1 MSSIGKSHEKVHY
14 EFRPAK
20 QVERRMLLHSL
31 QELRALGYSIS
42 NYEYTGLG
50 SIYFVDFALFHRY
63 LGLTRMTSV
72 EGDRHVEKR
81 VDFNCPYKLINVV
94 HDDMSAQI
102 SRLSSERRHILW
114 LDFDSILTEDLLD
127 TVQLATAQLSVQ
139 SILLITVDVEPP
151 GRPED
156 GLTKWNPTTWMRH
169 YREEAG
175 AHFWRGISRRDFARD
190 ALPKT
195 NARILQA
202 VIDEGLR
209 ERNATFIGMFSFLY
223 ADGHRMLSVGG
234 MIGGDEE
241 RRRIRSLN
249 RKELFFMRDNITDE
263 PFLIRVPMVTRRERH
278 YLDQNMPCRKNW
290 SPSAFEMKSADVK
303 DYSAIYRYYPAYT
316 EMLL

>member
-1 MSSIGKSHEKVHY
+1 MSFIGKSYEKVHY

-20 QVERRMLLHSL
+20 QVERRMLLHAFH
-31 QELRALGYSIS
+31 ELRNLGYTIS
-42 NYEYTGLG
+42 RYEYTGLG

-72 EGDRHVEKR
+72 EGDSDIKQR

-102 SRLSSERRHILW
+102 ARLSAERHHILW
-114 LDFDSILTEDLLD
+114 LDFDSLLTEELLD
-127 TVQLATAQLSVQ
+127 AVQLAATQLSVQ
-139 SILLITVDVEPP
+139 SILLVTVDVEPP
-151 GRPED
+151 GRPEE
-156 GLTKWNPTTWMRH
+156 GLTHWNPTAWMRH
-169 YREEAG
+169 YRREAE

-190 ALPKT
+190 ALPAT

-202 VIDEGLR
+202 VIDQGLR
-209 ERNATFIGMFSFLY
+209 ERDADFIGMFSFLY

-234 MIGGDEE
+234 MIGTDED
-241 RRRIRSLN
+241 RRRLRSLDRN
-249 RKELFFMRDNITDE
+249 ELFFMRDDITE
-263 PFLIRVPMVTRRERH
+263 KPFLIRVPLVTRKERH

-290 SPSAFEMKSADVK
+290 SPSAFEMKLDDIE
-303 DYSAIYRYYPAYT
+303 DYRKIYRYYPAYT

>member
-1 MSSIGKSHEKVHY
+1 
-14 EFRPAK
+14 
-20 QVERRMLLHSL
+20 
-31 QELRALGYSIS
+31 
-42 NYEYTGLG
+42 
-50 SIYFVDFALFHRY
+50 
-63 LGLTRMTSV
+63 
-72 EGDRHVEKR
+72 
-81 VDFNCPYKLINVV
+81 
-94 HDDMSAQI
+94 
-102 SRLSSERRHILW
+102 
-114 LDFDSILTEDLLD
+114 
-127 TVQLATAQLSVQ
+127 
-139 SILLITVDVEPP
+139 
-151 GRPED
+151 
-156 GLTKWNPTTWMRH
+156 MRH

-263 PFLIRVPMVTRRERH
+263 PFLIG
-278 YLDQNMPCRKNW
+278 
-290 SPSAFEMKSADVK
+290 
-303 DYSAIYRYYPAYT
+303 YRW
-316 EMLL
+316 

>member
-1 MSSIGKSHEKVHY
+1 MSFIGKSHGKVHY

-20 QVERRMLLHSL
+20 QVERRMLLHAL
-31 QELRALGYSIS
+31 QELRDLGYSIS

-72 EGDRHVEKR
+72 EGDRDVDKR
-81 VDFNCPYKLINVV
+81 VDFNCPYKLIKIV
-94 HDDMSAQI
+94 HGDMSAQI
-102 SRLSSERRHILW
+102 SRLTSERRHILW

-127 TVQLATAQLSVQ
+127 VVQLATSQLSVQ

-156 GLTKWNPTTWMRH
+156 GLAKWNPAAWMRH

-175 AHFWRGISRRDFARD
+175 DHFWRDISRSDFTRD

-195 NARILQA
+195 NARILQS

-209 ERNATFIGMFSFLY
+209 VRDATFIGMFSFLY

-234 MIGGDEE
+234 MIGGEE
-241 RRRIRSLN
+241 DRRRIRSLN
-249 RKELFFMRDNITDE
+249 SEELFFMRKNITDE
-263 PFLIRVPMVTRRERH
+263 PFLIRVPLVTRRERH
-278 YLDQNMPCRKNW
+278 YLDQNMPCDKDW
-290 SPSAFEMKSADVK
+290 LPIEFEMKPADVE
-303 DYSAIYRYYPAYT
+303 DYRAIYRYYPAYT